1 MCDDMMLDIQKYQD
15 FLYKR
20 EDVKP
25 YLQELDTIFQ
35 SINLAGKE
43 RLTIAECRWTLD
55 NKIDEVLFKF
65 FGVKSLS
72 ELRSLD
78 GKQLEDLE
86 LFEMYIYNE
95 MEEL

>member
-35 SINLAGKE
+35 SIDLDSTQQE
-43 RLTIAECRWTLD
+43 LD
-55 NKIDEVLFKF
+55 NKIDEVVFRF

-72 ELRSLD
+72 ELRSLE

-95 MEEL
+95 MEELF

>member
-35 SINLAGKE
+35 SIDLVGQE
-43 RLTIAECRWTLD
+43 LD

>member
-1 MCDDMMLDIQKYQD
+1 MCDDMMDDIKKYQE
-15 FLYKR
+15 FIYKR

-35 SINLAGKE
+35 SIDLDSTQQE
-43 RLTIAECRWTLD
+43 LD
-55 NKIDEVLFKF
+55 NKIDEVVFRF
-65 FGVKSLS
+65 FGVKSLT
-72 ELRSLD
+72 ELRSLE

>member
-1 MCDDMMLDIQKYQD
+1 MMLDIQKYQD

-35 SINLAGKE
+35 SINLVGQE
-43 RLTIAECRWTLD
+43 LD

>member
-35 SINLAGKE
+35 SINLVGKE
-43 RLTIAECRWTLD
+43 LD

>member
-35 SINLAGKE
+35 SINLVGKE
-43 RLTIAECRWTLD
+43 LD

-65 FGVKSLS
+65 FGVKSIS

>member
-35 SINLAGKE
+35 SINLVGQE
-43 RLTIAECRWTLD
+43 LD

-65 FGVKSLS
+65 FGVKSIS

>member
-35 SINLAGKE
+35 SINLVGKE
-43 RLTIAECRWTLD
+43 LD

-65 FGVKSLS
+65 CCVKSLS
-72 ELRSLD
+72 ELRLLD

>member
-35 SINLAGKE
+35 SINLVGQE
-43 RLTIAECRWTLD
+43 LD

>member
-1 MCDDMMLDIQKYQD
+1 MMLDIQKYQD

-35 SINLAGKE
+35 SINLVGKE
-43 RLTIAECRWTLD
+43 LD

-72 ELRSLD
+72 ELRSLH

>member
-35 SINLAGKE
+35 SINLVGKE
-43 RLTIAECRWTLD
+43 LD

-65 FGVKSLS
+65 FGVNSLS

>member
-1 MCDDMMLDIQKYQD
+1 MMLDIQKYQD

-35 SINLAGKE
+35 SINLVGKE
-43 RLTIAECRWTLD
+43 LD

-78 GKQLEDLE
+78 NKQLEDLE

>member
-25 YLQELDTIFQ
+25 YLKELDTIFQ
-35 SINLAGKE
+35 SINLVGKE
-43 RLTIAECRWTLD
+43 LY
-55 NKIDEVLFKF
+55 NKIDEVLFRF
-65 FGVKSLS
+65 FGVKSLG
-72 ELRSLD
+72 ELRLLD
-78 GKQLEDLE
+78 GEKLEDLE

-95 MEEL
+95 MEELF

>member
-35 SINLAGKE
+35 SINLVGKE
-43 RLTIAECRWTLD
+43 LD

-72 ELRSLD
+72 ELRLLD

>member
-35 SINLAGKE
+35 SINLVGKE
-43 RLTIAECRWTLD
+43 LD
-55 NKIDEVLFKF
+55 NKIDDVLFKF
-65 FGVKSLS
+65 FCVKSLS
-72 ELRSLD
+72 ELRLLD

>member
-35 SINLAGKE
+35 SIDLDSTQQE
-43 RLTIAECRWTLD
+43 LD
-55 NKIDEVLFKF
+55 NKIDEVVFRF
-65 FGVKSLS
+65 FGVKSLN

-95 MEEL
+95 MEELF

>member
-1 MCDDMMLDIQKYQD
+1 MMLDIQKYQD

-25 YLQELDTIFQ
+25 YLKELDTIFQ
-35 SINLAGKE
+35 SINLVGKE
-43 RLTIAECRWTLD
+43 LD
-55 NKIDEVLFKF
+55 NKIDEIVFKF

-78 GKQLEDLE
+78 DKQLEDLE

>member
-1 MCDDMMLDIQKYQD
+1 MCDEMMLDIQKYQD

-35 SINLAGKE
+35 SINLVGQE
-43 RLTIAECRWTLD
+43 LD

>member
-35 SINLAGKE
+35 SINLVGKE
-43 RLTIAECRWTLD
+43 LD

-72 ELRSLD
+72 ELRSLH

>member
-1 MCDDMMLDIQKYQD
+1 MCDEMMLDIQKYQD

-35 SINLAGKE
+35 SINLVGQE
-43 RLTIAECRWTLD
+43 LD

-65 FGVKSLS
+65 FCAKSIS

>member
-35 SINLAGKE
+35 SIDLDSTQQE
-43 RLTIAECRWTLD
+43 ID
-55 NKIDEVLFKF
+55 NKIDEVVFRF

>member
-35 SINLAGKE
+35 SINLVGKE
-43 RLTIAECRWTLD
+43 LD
-55 NKIDEVLFKF
+55 NKIDVVLFKF

>member
-1 MCDDMMLDIQKYQD
+1 MCENMMLDIQKYQD

-25 YLQELDTIFQ
+25 YLKELDTIFQ
-35 SINLAGKE
+35 SINLVGKE
-43 RLTIAECRWTLD
+43 LD
-55 NKIDEVLFKF
+55 NKIDEIVFKF

-78 GKQLEDLE
+78 DKQLEDLE

>member
-35 SINLAGKE
+35 SINLVGKE
-43 RLTIAECRWTLD
+43 LD

-78 GKQLEDLE
+78 DKQLEDLE

-95 MEEL
+95 MEELF

>member
-1 MCDDMMLDIQKYQD
+1 MCDDMMNDIKKYQE
-15 FLYKR
+15 FIYKR

-35 SINLAGKE
+35 SIDLDSTQQE
-43 RLTIAECRWTLD
+43 LD
-55 NKIDEVLFKF
+55 NKIDEVVFRF
-65 FGVKSLS
+65 FGVKSLT
-72 ELRSLD
+72 ELRSLE

>member
-35 SINLAGKE
+35 SIDLDSTQQE
-43 RLTIAECRWTLD
+43 ID
-55 NKIDEVLFKF
+55 NKIDEVVFRF

-95 MEEL
+95 MEELF